1 MKSIKTKLV
10 VSFSIL
16 ILIISILIGG
26 ISLLSASNAIE
37 HEAEAGLLA
46 IATEGARLTE
56 SRVET
61 QKQALQLIANLEEIE
76 SMDLERQQPVLER
89 QVARTN
95 FLALAIVQPD
105 GTAYYSDGTTVQLGD
120 RDYVKR
126 AFNGETN
133 VSDIIVSRVTNEP
146 MLMYATPIERD
157 GSVVGV
163 LIGRRDG
170 YALSNITDMIGYGEH
185 GYAYMINSDGTTV
198 AHPERDRV
206 ANLWN
211 PNDSVAD
218 DKSLE
223 SVASLFTRAIEEKR
237 GISQYNFLD
246 RDVYASYAP
255 VEGTDWVLVVTAHRA
270 EVLEAIPGLQRN
282 IMVATLI
289 ILLVSIV
296 ITNLL
301 GSSITK
307 PIIKIIGHSE
317 KMADL
322 DLTEDVPETLLNK
335 KDEVGNLSQAL
346 QIISNNLRVIIK
358 EINHSSD
365 QVSSASEELTA
376 TTLQSTTAAEEVAK
390 TISEI
395 ALGAS
400 DQAQNTE
407 AGSTKA
413 YLLGETVA
421 KEQAY
426 VKELNEASHRVN
438 QVVEEGL
445 TEVQKLTNIAIESS
459 KATKEVQEGIIKTN
473 DSAKRISEA
482 SNVIATISE
491 QTNLLALNAAIEAA
505 RAGEAGKGFSV
516 VADEIRKLAE
526 QSSNST
532 QTIDT
537 VVHELQNNSNAAVEI
552 MEKVSLILKEQEVSV
567 KQTREKYEAIN
578 QAMKEAQNAVE
589 KLNVSGEEMEQM
601 KEAIIDTLQTLSA
614 IAEENSAST
623 QEVSATMEEQTA
635 SLEEIASAS
644 EGLSELAQ
652 RLHTIILKFKV

>member
-1 MKSIKTKLV
+1 MKSIRTKLV

-26 ISLLSASNAIE
+26 ISLISASNAVEI
-37 HEAEAGLLA
+37 EAEEGLLA

-61 QKQALQLIANLEEIE
+61 QKQALRLLANLEEVN
-76 SMDLERQQPVLER
+76 SMDWERQQPVLER
-89 QVARTN
+89 QVERTN
-95 FLALAIVQPD
+95 FLALAVVTPD
-105 GTAYYSDGTTVQLGD
+105 GTAYYNDGTIAQLGD

-133 VSDIIVSRVTNEP
+133 VSDIIVSRVTDEP

-198 AHPERDRV
+198 AHPDRDRV

-211 PNDSVAD
+211 PIYSVAD

-223 SVASLFTRAIEEKR
+223 SVASVFTRAIEEKS
-237 GISQYNFLD
+237 GISEYHFLD
-246 RDVYASYAP
+246 RDLYASYAP

-270 EVLEAIPGLQRN
+270 EVLEAIPALQRN
-282 IMVATLI
+282 VFLVTLI
-289 ILLVSIV
+289 FLLVSIV

-335 KDEVGNLSQAL
+335 KDEVGSLSQAL
-346 QIISNNLRVIIK
+346 QTISNNLREIIK

-390 TISEI
+390 TINEI
-395 ALGAS
+395 ASGAS

-407 AGSTKA
+407 AGSSKA

-445 TEVQKLTNIAIESS
+445 TEVQKLTNIASESS

-578 QAMKEAQNAVE
+578 LAMKEAEVAVG
-589 KLNVSGEEMEQM
+589 KLNVSGEEMEKM
-601 KEAIIDTLQTLSA
+601 KDAIIDTLQNLSA

-623 QEVSATMEEQTA
+623 QEVSATVEEQTA